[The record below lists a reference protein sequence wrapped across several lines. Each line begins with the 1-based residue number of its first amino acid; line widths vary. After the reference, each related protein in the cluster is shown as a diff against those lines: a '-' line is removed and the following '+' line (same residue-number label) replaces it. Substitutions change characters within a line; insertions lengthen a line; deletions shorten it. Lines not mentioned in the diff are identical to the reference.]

1 MIELKKIED
10 IEDFKKLSE
19 IQKSAW
25 GFLDLD
31 IEPHHLMTRVQ
42 KYGGLVQGLYFNGKL
57 AGFTYAL
64 IANWKG
70 KHFIYSHMTGV
81 HQKYQTQ

>member
-10 IEDFKKLSE
+10 IEDFKKLLE

-31 IEPHHLMTRVQ
+31 VEPHH
-42 KYGGLVQGLYFNGKL
+42 
-57 AGFTYAL
+57 
-64 IANWKG
+64 
-70 KHFIYSHMTGV
+70 
-81 HQKYQTQ
+81 